1 MEDPTP
7 AYVYPPGS
15 QPYVMAGDL
24 YANNYYY
31 NQYYQQNHHYL
42 PNQYINPYDY
52 QYNDSYKK
60 HYNYGQQYDPHEVAI
75 KNVVGKLVTELK
87 QILKK
92 DFNKRMIE
100 NTAFKTFES
109 WWDEQERRFKNVT
122 ENKVP
127 TTSSATTLNTV
138 HNELLEKKE
147 TVRETFEKTEYGG
160 FGLGLSIPKLPS
172 FRRIPKRPSPKTL
185 DEDSRKSD
193 PDDDMVQGS
202 DSEKEDVQQRSKT
215 SYSRPQPTE
224 SIAPSAVIAKRKGST
239 SSFTTSSSSD
249 DSSSEDEEEESAAD
263 SSSSSSLSEM
273 ELDNKKTVKKDRDNR
288 IYSDT
293 DSDAE
298 MVSLETIKPKLQAFK
313 PKIYSDSEDESETP
327 KPIEP
332 EVKEVVRVST
342 PIATKLPTPEP
353 ELTELTDE
361 EILKPPRTPGRETPD
376 KTLSR
381 LDRLYSDSDEEREK
395 IQEKIRRNTEW
406 MEQIEREA
414 QEELARKKLE
424 KPVEAK
430 IVISPEPIKKPP
442 VHPKLGVITQNSISN
457 ISSLGEEP
465 YTPTSSLPPPTPGA
479 SVTSDPMDKFSKVKE
494 NKRKAATGK
503 PRGRPPKSEKLPHEL
518 NNGTIVSSLNNLSKK
533 EQKLQLEKEQELQDA
548 LKLSPSSS
556 DGGSSQNSQASL
568 VAIDHPYSLPPS
580 TSPSSSSSTPSQEQH
595 RYILDHD
602 HGYGR
607 PEPITSVPLPITEVS
622 IGATG
627 SRPVGRPRKDPNA
640 PKAPYIK
647 KDGKESKESKK
658 ERAAALVLQQLSAGH
673 SASESTYQKQFLEHQ
688 EQQFKQYQTPKDK
701 VQSVD
706 VYRKENEP
714 FTPIKR
720 YPQRDY
726 DDEIKLLFHFLYNGV
741 DAEDIEFLRRSY
753 LQMLQSDSDSYWL
766 NATHW
771 VDHVVTNRSHMPP
784 PAKKRRK
791 DQLPDLKLH
800 DTGSARTEGYYKIDS
815 RVKANFKYH
824 HLRGTAAGS
833 HLDKG
838 ALTGAQRAVVS
849 KMQNAS
855 REARSNQRRLLTAFG
870 GATESDLLKFNQLK
884 FRKKQLKFAKS
895 AIHDWGLFS
904 MEPIAA
910 DEMVIEYVGQM
921 VRPSV
926 ADSRE
931 AKYEAIGI
939 GSSYLFRIDLETIID
954 ATKCGNLARFINH
967 SCNVSIILIL

>member
-1 MEDPTP
+1 M
-7 AYVYPPGS
+7 
-15 QPYVMAGDL
+15 MAGDI
-24 YANNYYY
+24 YGANNYY
-31 NQYYQQNHHYL
+31 NQYYQQTHHYL

-52 QYNDSYKK
+52 QYDTYKK
-60 HYNYGQQYDPHEVAI
+60 HYNYGQQFDPHEVAI
-75 KNVVGKLVTELK
+75 KNVIGKLVTELK

-100 NTAFKTFES
+100 NTAFKTFET
-109 WWDEQERRFKNVT
+109 WWDEQERRSKNVT

-127 TTSSATTLNTV
+127 IVSAATTSNSV
-138 HNELLEKKE
+138 HSELLEKKE
-147 TVRETFEKTEYGG
+147 NVRDNFDKVDYGG
-160 FGLGLSIPKLPS
+160 FGLGLRASIPKLPS

-202 DSEKEDVQQRSKT
+202 DSEKEDIQQSSKT
-215 SYSRPQPTE
+215 AYSRPLPSE
-224 SIAPSAVIAKRKGST
+224 SSAPPAVITKRKGST
-239 SSFTTSSSSD
+239 SSFTTSSSD
-249 DSSSEDEEEESAAD
+249 DSSSEEEEEESAAD
-263 SSSSSSLSEM
+263 SSSSSSLSEV
-273 ELDNKKTVKKDRDNR
+273 ELDNKKSVKKDRDNR

-298 MVSLETIKPKLQAFK
+298 VVSLETIKPKLQALK
-313 PKIYSDSEDESETP
+313 PKIYSDSEDENETP
-327 KPIEP
+327 KLSVVEP
-332 EVKEVVRVST
+332 VVKKVVKEKT
-342 PIATKLPTPEP
+342 PEPIKSLKPPTPEP

-361 EILKPPRTPGRETPD
+361 EISKPPRTPGRESPD

-430 IVISPEPIKKPP
+430 VVVSPEPIKKPII
-442 VHPKLGVITQNSISN
+442 HPKLNVLSQNSISSN
-457 ISSLGEEP
+457 NTSFGEEP

-479 SVTSDPMDKFSKVKE
+479 NVNTDPMEKFSKVKE

-503 PRGRPPKSEKLPHEL
+503 PRGRPPKAEKLPHEF
-518 NNGTIVSSLNNLSKK
+518 NNGTTVPPLNNLSKK

-595 RYILDHD
+595 RYLLDHD

-607 PEPITSVPLPITEVS
+607 PEPIPIVPALPAITHEVS
-622 IGATG
+622 ATG

-658 ERAAALVLQQLSAGH
+658 ERAAALVLQQLSASH
-673 SASESTYQKQFLEHQ
+673 QTSESNYQKQFLEHQ
-688 EQQFKQYQTPKDK
+688 EQQLKQYQPPKPKDK
-701 VQSVD
+701 AQSRPVEI
-706 VYRKENEP
+706 YRRENEP
-714 FTPIKR
+714 FTPTKK

-726 DDEIKLLFHFLYNGV
+726 DEEIKLLFHFLYNGV

-771 VDHVVTNRSHMPP
+771 VDHVVTNRSHLPP

-833 HLDKG
+833 HLDKS
-838 ALTGAQRAVVS
+838 ALTGVQRAAVS

-967 SCNVSIILIL
+967 SCNVSILKFYLPF